1 MSGASNTNTYKSRQR
16 KEVKMSQVKAAQL
29 SSRVRNIELNSY
41 YREFRKALTTKDV
54 DKQLLDVYFNKL
66 STTDFGIQ
74 RGSTKFSDLKD
85 QCILFWL
92 LSNRNIEQTT
102 KYMKMYTEKLVKK
115 SLALSQK
122 MTDV

>member
-1 MSGASNTNTYKSRQR
+1 MSR
-16 KEVKMSQVKAAQL
+16 VKAAQL
-29 SSRVRNIELNSY
+29 SSRVKNIELNSY
-41 YREFRKALTTKDV
+41 YKDFKQALNSKDV
-54 DKQLLDVYFNKL
+54 DREILDAYFNKL
-66 STTDFGIQ
+66 STTDFGIS
-74 RGSTKFSDLKD
+74 RGSTKFSSFKD